1 MTRRLFLDVSVARM
15 NSWRCS

>member
-1 MTRRLFLDVSVARM
+1 MTS